1 MLTSKQHYKETI
13 LLAWPLILTQVGHII
28 TGMVD
33 TIFLGQIG
41 VAEQAAGVFAN
52 NIYILLLGFGIGLS
66 YATTPLVTAANEKN
80 NLEEKASLFK
90 NSLFL
95 NFGTSIILFFIL
107 FFSAPLLQYLQQP
120 ADVVALSTPFYELLI
135 FSLLL
140 LFFFFV

>member
-41 VAEQAAGVFAN
+41 VAEQAAGIFAN
-52 NIYILLLGFGIGLS
+52 NIYILLLVFGIGLS

-80 NLEEKASLFK
+80 PTDRLENL
-90 NSLFL
+90 
-95 NFGTSIILFFIL
+95 
-107 FFSAPLLQYLQQP
+107 
-120 ADVVALSTPFYELLI
+120 
-135 FSLLL
+135 
-140 LFFFFV
+140 